1 MKEYK
6 KSTTSERRSV
16 YNLNF
21 KLLFYMKT
29 LIHLEKSKWSATSP
43 VTLCML
49 TGPLIFFAMAGVG
62 IAPRDTE
69 YRMGRWAF
77 AEPEQAHSMYHR
89 LYPEKIEGVKFM
101 QQRVLYT
108 SLTQTLF
115 HLRPSYYQIHNH
127 VSLQIKKKKRRKEII
142 KAKKRLT
149 WSH

>member
-1 MKEYK
+1 MNYD
-6 KSTTSERRSV
+6 
-16 YNLNF
+16 LNF
-21 KLLFYMKT
+21 KHLFYMKT
-29 LIHLEKSKWSATSP
+29 LNHLETSKWAATSP
-43 VTLCML
+43 VILCML

-62 IAPRDTE
+62 IAPRDTG
-69 YRMGRWAF
+69 YRTGRWAF
-77 AEPEQAHSMYHR
+77 AEPEEAHSMYHR

-108 SLTQTLF
+108 SPTQTLF

-127 VSLQIKKKKRRKEII
+127 VSLQIKKKKRTKEII